1 MNKPL
6 GTERVP
12 DGVKVCE
19 ISDYNILCPLL
30 VIMDFMTLD
39 SNHLLLTY
47 HVSLFNSLQFL
58 VNLEWKELE
67 NQWFGRRK
75 ISQTIVL

>member
-1 MNKPL
+1 MLMNKPL

-12 DGVKVCE
+12 DRVKVCE

-47 HVSLFNSLQFL
+47 HVSLFNSL
-58 VNLEWKELE
+58 
-67 NQWFGRRK
+67 
-75 ISQTIVL
+75 